1 MLSSELAEL
10 AGVTVRTL
18 RHYHQIGLLPEPPRT
33 AGGYRHYDVSHL
45 VRLLRISRMT
55 ALGIQLSALP
65 AMLDDAAAAEE
76 LLDELDRR
84 AAADIERL
92 TARRADIAA
101 LRHSGGP
108 PDLPP
113 ELSAWRS
120 APGSELPAGM
130 ARHEREQLLL
140 IGHLLGRRHPS
151 SLAALLGDAGEE
163 LAASAPLT
171 ARFYALDD
179 DTPDDEVAQLIG
191 ELVTR
196 LRPVVAR
203 LADLPTVD
211 AQAAALL
218 DELSEQ
224 ALRPAQRSVLRRV
237 QRRLARLD
245 GAGSCGADHTGR
257 P

>member
-1 MLSSELAEL
+1 MADRLLSGELAAL

-45 VRLLRISRMT
+45 VRLLRITRMT
-55 ALGIQLSALP
+55 ALGIELSALP
-65 AMLDDAAAAEE
+65 AVLDDPAAAEE

-101 LRHSGGP
+101 LRHSGAP

-120 APGSELPAGM
+120 DPASGLPADL
-130 ARHEREQLLL
+130 ARYEHEQLLL
-140 IGHLLGRRHPS
+140 VGHLLGSRHPA
-151 SLAALLGDAGEE
+151 SLAALLGDADAE

-179 DTPDDEVAQLIG
+179 DTPDDEVARLVDD
-191 ELVTR
+191 LVTR
-196 LRPVVAR
+196 LGPVVAR
-203 LADLPTVD
+203 LAGLPTVD
-211 AQAAALL
+211 EQGAALL
-218 DELSEQ
+218 DELSERT
-224 ALRPAQRSVLRRV
+224 LGPAQRGVLHRV
-237 QRRLARLD
+237 RRRL
-245 GAGSCGADHTGR
+245 TR
-257 P
+257 PDRV